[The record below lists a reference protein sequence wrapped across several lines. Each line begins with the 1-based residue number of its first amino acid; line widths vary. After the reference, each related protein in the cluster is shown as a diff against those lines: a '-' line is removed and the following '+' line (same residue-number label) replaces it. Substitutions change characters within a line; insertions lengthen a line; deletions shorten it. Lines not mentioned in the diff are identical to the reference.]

1 MMGEVSRQVV
11 LDPSSRISDY
21 IPTYTFPLPLIYYPS
36 LGLPRWLSSK
46 ESTCQTGDM
55 VFTPGSVRAPGG
67 GNGNPHRYSIHSNI
81 LAWEIPLTEE
91 PGGLESMG
99 LQRLVHNLVTKPQHL
114 GTEGVGGWELNRVT
128 ECVHFMCNMC
138 VCMYVC
144 VGFASEWYEN
154 TERMDTWLIQNIF
167 HLSVALRSNAYFT
180 WTLVISYLQVEFY
193 VFKEPSFSGTVSQ

>member
-1 MMGEVSRQVV
+1 MGEVSRQVV

-21 IPTYTFPLPLIYYPS
+21 IPIPTPSLFPLIYYPS

-67 GNGNPHRYSIHSNI
+67 GNGNLHQYSIHSNI

-91 PGGLESMG
+91 PGGLESTG

-114 GTEGVGGWELNRVT
+114 GTECVGGWELNWVT
-128 ECVHFMCNMC
+128 ERVHFMWASILCVMC
-138 VCMYVC
+138 VYVC
-144 VGFASEWYEN
+144 VCVLALPLNGMKIQKEWIH
-154 TERMDTWLIQNIF
+154 D
-167 HLSVALRSNAYFT
+167 
-180 WTLVISYLQVEFY
+180 
-193 VFKEPSFSGTVSQ
+193 